1 LRCEPSL
8 LAVLNFF
15 HGISFPARFFEEEGV
30 TLSEAA
36 YAAPLCL
43 THCAQL
49 LFN

>member
-1 LRCEPSL
+1 MHCEPSL

-15 HGISFPARFFEEEGV
+15 HGIRLPPRFFEEEGV
-30 TLSEAA
+30 ALSEAA
-36 YAAPLCL
+36 YTAPQCL